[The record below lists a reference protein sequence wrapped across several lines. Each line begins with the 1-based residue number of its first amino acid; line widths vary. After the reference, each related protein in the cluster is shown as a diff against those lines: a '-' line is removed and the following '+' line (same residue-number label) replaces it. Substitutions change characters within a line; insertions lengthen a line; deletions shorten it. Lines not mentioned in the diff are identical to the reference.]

1 MIFHLEIVLQL
12 LLFVYFLIQLEQKK
26 PTYGKRKL
34 LNNSLIMAIFSLIK
48 KEVEAKNSLEVKE
61 LLEEMQSMTA
71 EEKRRITRKQSVP
84 EEDDLTTDD
93 RVEKVLDLFANES
106 AVEKSKVAKIFKQ
119 KNNAVTL
126 AIRKNPIK
134 QKLLSM
140 GVSKTKAKMDF
151 PGPNF
156 TCGGKYFTKDDST
169 TGIGR
174 G

>member
-1 MIFHLEIVLQL
+1 
-12 LLFVYFLIQLEQKK
+12 
-26 PTYGKRKL
+26 
-34 LNNSLIMAIFSLIK
+34 MAIFSLIK

-156 TCGGKYFTKDDST
+156 TCGGKYFTIDDST
-169 TGIGR
+169 TRIER
-174 G
+174 GSMWIVSVQHCEAPRSPSSHTRESLGGTKVKTAWGPCHL